1 MKKLIYILILSA
13 LCVNLKAQSTSRVMA
28 DKEMKEFVWAI
39 GYGATLE
46 EADKNAMK
54 ALAQNA
60 MEIIVVTDDKTTDFN
75 NHSENEFTEKTSAIS
90 NMYLDNVTREVLPNE
105 KRMRRVL
112 RYLSRAD
119 WEARHDALK
128 NKIEEYIE
136 SGKYASLVEDRI
148 RYYTWAH
155 ILLQTYPNTAKPIKV
170 DNLPARQWLH
180 EQIRNILSKIE
191 ISVIAIE
198 HDKDNRNYPY
208 KLYLDFVYDDE
219 LISYLRFGYFDGS
232 GRVEG
237 ESVKDGRSIIQVK
250 HLEPEIG
257 IDIDCL
263 SRDLARQIEPSVSL
277 LLENDHY
284 DTSFAEGHKKVATQ
298 CKKANK
304 PEKNINT
311 NSVKIESKVNEM
323 LVKNNAEYVEVKE
336 QVATPRPF
344 EKIMTDIAAAIS
356 NPASKDVSHHFTEG
370 AWEQYLSIV
379 ANGAPMLAR
388 TPEYKFIQHDT
399 LTICQSLPVKL
410 SFNGNHSF
418 IEDVI
423 FRVNNKTLK
432 IESVAYKLSAK
443 TEQTIMAMAWDDK
456 ARLTLISFL
465 EDYRSAY
472 CLKNLEYINK
482 VFADDAYIIVG
493 RVLKASTRK
502 FADSPQSINA
512 TTTIYDR
519 KSKQQYISDLRKSF
533 ISKEFINL
541 RFEECNVAKGYDAK
555 EGIYAVQVNQLYY
568 SDNYADN
575 GILTLAIDMREEA
588 DPLVRVRIWQQLRD
602 VTYTAE
608 DMIERTVSVD
618 TGL

>member
-1 MKKLIYILILSA
+1 MKKLIYILIGLTVLNTS
-13 LCVNLKAQSTSRVMA
+13 LPAQTISRVIA
-28 DKEMKEFVWAI
+28 DTYMTEYVWAI
-39 GYGATLE
+39 GYGKNLE
-46 EADKNAMK
+46 EADNDAMK
-54 ALAQNA
+54 TLAQNA
-60 MEIIVVTDDKTTDFN
+60 VDITVLGSDEVKDIN
-75 NHSENEFTEKTSAIS
+75 NHSQRTFSEKTSTIS
-90 NMYLDNVTREVLPNE
+90 NMYLDNVVREVLPDE
-105 KRMRRVL
+105 RGMKRVL
-112 RYLSRAD
+112 RYISRED
-119 WEARHDALK
+119 WESRHDALK

-155 ILLQTYPNTAKPIKV
+155 ILLQTYPNTATPIKV
-170 DNLPARQWLH
+170 ESSHARQWLH
-180 EQIRNILSKIE
+180 EQVRDILDDID

-198 HDKDNRNYPY
+198 QDKNNRNYPY
-208 KLYLDFVYDDE
+208 KLYLDFIYE
-219 LISYLRFGYFDGS
+219 GEPISYLRFGYFDGS
-232 GRVEG
+232 GYVES
-237 ESVKDGRSIIQVK
+237 ESVKDGRGIIQIK
-250 HLEPEIG
+250 HLEPEIA

-263 SRDLARQIEPSVSL
+263 SKELARQIEPSVSN
-277 LLENDHY
+277 LLEGGHY
-284 DTSFAEGHKKVATQ
+284 ETSFAEGHKTVATQ
-298 CKKANK
+298 SKPKKK
-304 PEKNINT
+304 VDTTSP
-311 NSVKIESKVNEM
+311 KIESKVNEM
-323 LVKNNAEYVEVKE
+323 LVKNEAEYVEIQERV
-336 QVATPRPF
+336 TTTRPF
-344 EKIMTDIAAAIS
+344 ESIIDDIAESIS
-356 NPASKDVSHHFTEG
+356 KPSSKDVRHHFTDG
-370 AWEQYLSIV
+370 AWKQYLSIV

-410 SFNGNHSF
+410 SFVGNHSF
-418 IEDVI
+418 IEDVV
-423 FRVNNKTLK
+423 FRINNRTMKV
-432 IESVAYKLSAK
+432 ESVAYKLSAK

-472 CLKNLEYINK
+472 CLKNLDYINK

-493 RVLKASTRK
+493 RVLKASTKK
-502 FADSPQSINA
+502 FSDSPQSINA
-512 TTTIYDR
+512 TTTVYDK
-519 KSKQQYISDLRKSF
+519 KSKQQYVSDLRKSF
-533 ISKEFINL
+533 ASKEFINL

-575 GILTLAIDMREEA
+575 GILTLAIDMREET

>member
-1 MKKLIYILILSA
+1 MKKIIYILILSA
-13 LCVNLKAQSTSRVMA
+13 LCVNLKAQSTSRIMA

-39 GYGATLE
+39 GYGETLE
-46 EADKNAMK
+46 EADRNAM
-54 ALAQNA
+54 AILANYAVQ
-60 MEIIVVTDDKTTDFN
+60 I
-75 NHSENEFTEKTSAIS
+75 TSATDVITTNIDYHSNESFIEKLSLIS
-90 NMYLDNVTREVLPNE
+90 NMYLENVAREVLPNE
-105 KRMRRVL
+105 KRKKRVL
-112 RYLSRAD
+112 RYLSRED
-119 WEARHDALK
+119 WEARHDALR

-155 ILLQTYPNTAKPIKV
+155 ILLQTYPDTATPIKV
-170 DNLPARQWLH
+170 GTSSAKQWLH
-180 EQIRNILSKIE
+180 EQIREILNKIE

-198 HDKDNRNYPY
+198 QDKDNRNYPY
-208 KLYLDFVYDDE
+208 KLYLDFIYE
-219 LISYLRFGYFDGS
+219 KEPISYLRFGYFDGS

-237 ESVKDGRSIIQVK
+237 ESVKDGRSVILVK

-263 SRDLARQIEPSVSL
+263 SKDLARQIEPSVSL

-284 DTSFAEGHKKVATQ
+284 DPSFAEGHKKVATQ
-298 CKKANK
+298 SKPKKNVDTSS
-304 PEKNINT
+304 P
-311 NSVKIESKVNEM
+311 KIESKVNDL
-323 LVKNNAEYVEVKE
+323 LVKNQAEYVEVKE
-336 QVATPRPF
+336 QVVTTRPF
-344 EKIMTDIAAAIS
+344 EKIMTDIASAIS
-356 NPASKDVSHHFTEG
+356 NPASKDVSHHFTAEG
-370 AWEQYLSIV
+370 WNQYLSIV

-423 FRVNNKTLK
+423 FRVNNKTFK
-432 IESVAYKLSAK
+432 VESVAYKLSAK

-512 TTTIYDR
+512 TTTVYDR

-533 ISKEFINL
+533 VSKEFINL

-568 SDNYADN
+568 SNNYADN